1 MSSRSTATGSA
12 ADADRLA
19 PAVHSAAQTR
29 ILTAARELFAEHG
42 VSGTSLQ
49 MIADSVGVTK
59 AAVYHQFK
67 TKEAIVVALVDM
79 ELGQLQLALDAAQE
93 GRGGPDELVAL
104 MTQVID
110 LAVSRRRMVRTLLYD
125 PVIVRLLAEH
135 RPYQVFMRRLFGA
148 LLGGATDPKARVR
161 AAMVASAIGGVVTHP
176 LVAALDD
183 STLRAELIDL
193 AQRLM

>member
-1 MSSRSTATGSA
+1 
-12 ADADRLA
+12 
-19 PAVHSAAQTR
+19 
-29 ILTAARELFAEHG
+29 
-42 VSGTSLQ
+42 